1 MFMAICEKKD
11 TVIEILT
18 EKGYDV
24 SKISEDTLIKCGLS
38 CATTARLLDITARL
52 LDIETVLKGKDEC
65 YNWGLEHIRAEL
77 DDMNNKICKEL
88 DKIRGDIPK

>member
-1 MFMAICEKKD
+1 MAICEKKD

-38 CATTARLLDITARL
+38 CATTARL